1 MKVLIQ
7 GLGEVPATIE
17 LALEEEKPDTT
28 HIICS
33 EYQASYVARKAGY
46 KRSNKTVIEKAAK
59 KANAKLVFH
68 ICDTFDP
75 KSVSETF
82 GEIVAEIGAGDNI
95 VINYTGGTALVR
107 LLLGAMGIYLSG
119 AFPAK
124 VVYSVRYRKGIKK
137 FADQTEELKGIFK
150 QLQNFL

>member
-17 LALEEEKPDTT
+17 LALEEEKPDIT

-33 EYQASYVARKAGY
+33 QYQASYVARRAGY
-46 KRSNKTVIEKAAK
+46 REPNRRVIEKAAK
-59 KANAKLVFH
+59 KANVEVKFH
-68 ICDTFDP
+68 ICDTFNP
-75 KSVSETF
+75 RAVSDTF
-82 GEIVAEIGAGDNI
+82 GEIVREIQPGDKI

-107 LLLGAMGIYLSG
+107 LLLGALGVYLSG

-124 VVYSVRYRKGIKK
+124 VVYSVRYTKGIKK
-137 FADQTEELKGIFK
+137 FADQTEELKSIFK
-150 QLQNFL
+150 QLQELL